1 MEGRDHLLALPH
13 PHLTPGGV
21 GGVAAL
27 GHIEV
32 SGVVA
37 PVILPGQGA
46 ALVHAAKI
54 EDGHELDIAHPQPLE
69 VIQAGGVDA
78 VAAQGRA
85 LLGKGQE
92 FAPPGCVHA
101 AGRVLREIPDAD
113 LRPHIPLPALR
124 VHPGRIKD
132 HAAHPVHP
140 GRAGV
145 RVRCIAGAK
154 RGGKG
159 EIVVFPVLV
168 AGQID
173 APHTL
178 VLLLQGQG
186 AHTGPAGAPAVQVHC
201 CLFCRGSPQAQVRPG
216 GGILH
221 PQRAVVFRLAGK
233 GFALKQRLPF
243 SRCSWLHGNPSFR
256 LTIV

>member
-1 MEGRDHLLALPH
+1 M
-13 PHLTPGGV
+13 
-21 GGVAAL
+21 
-27 GHIEV
+27 
-32 SGVVA
+32 
-37 PVILPGQGA
+37 
-46 ALVHAAKI
+46 
-54 EDGHELDIAHPQPLE
+54 
-69 VIQAGGVDA
+69 DA

-85 LLGKGQE
+85 LLGKGQK
-92 FAPPGCVHA
+92 FAPPGCVHT

-113 LRPHIPLPALR
+113 LPNAAPGRWDHRPHIPLPALR
-124 VHPGRIKD
+124 VYPGRVKD

-140 GRAGV
+140 CRAGV

-159 EIVVFPVLV
+159 EIVVFSVLV

-186 AHTGPAGAPAVQVHC
+186 AHTGPAGAPAV
-201 CLFCRGSPQAQVRPG
+201 
-216 GGILH
+216 LH

-243 SRCSWLHGNPSFR
+243 SRCSWLHGNSSFH

>member
-1 MEGRDHLLALPH
+1 M
-13 PHLTPGGV
+13 
-21 GGVAAL
+21 
-27 GHIEV
+27 
-32 SGVVA
+32 
-37 PVILPGQGA
+37 
-46 ALVHAAKI
+46 
-54 EDGHELDIAHPQPLE
+54 
-69 VIQAGGVDA
+69 DA

-85 LLGKGQE
+85 LLGKGQK
-92 FAPPGCVHA
+92 FAPPGCVHT

-113 LRPHIPLPALR
+113 LPNAAPGRWDHRPHIPLPALR
-124 VHPGRIKD
+124 VYPGRVKD

-140 GRAGV
+140 SRAGV
-145 RVRCIAGAK
+145 RIRCIAGAK

-159 EIVVFPVLV
+159 KIVVFSVLV
-168 AGQID
+168 AGQ
-173 APHTL
+173 
-178 VLLLQGQG
+178 LQGQG

-201 CLFCRGSPQAQVRPG
+201 CLFCRGSPQAQVCPG

-243 SRCSWLHGNPSFR
+243 SRCSWLHRNSSFR